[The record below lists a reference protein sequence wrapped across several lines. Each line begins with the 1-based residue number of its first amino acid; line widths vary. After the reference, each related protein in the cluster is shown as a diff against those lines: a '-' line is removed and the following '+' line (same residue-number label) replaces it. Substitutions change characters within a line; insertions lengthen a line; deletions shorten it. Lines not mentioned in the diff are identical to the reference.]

1 MTLKDAAPPPVSV
14 EAEAAIRQ
22 RSLQAE
28 LEAIA
33 YRVAARKITRAVR
46 QMPQKLRLRRLLAHT
61 DAGAAAEQEVAVEQR
76 RSEAKA
82 RRAAGKL
89 DEPQPSGQL
98 AGAAGFYMSMLSPG
112 FQVDDR
118 PPSPTPPV
126 APQST
131 AEQQPTAA
139 AAAAAATASPAGP
152 EAVAVNE
159 ALTLLTPAAAPDAPH
174 NRTSAEAAVTTER
187 EPTIVRIAVG
197 EHGAEE
203 AEEAEAAA
211 AAAIVEA
218 EAAAAAVQ
226 AAEAAEAAE
235 VAAMVAAEEE
245 KLQQE
250 MAESERQEMIEAE
263 KRLAEAQAVADEEMV
278 KEAARAAAAEAQAR
292 ADTEERERLAAEER
306 DKARRRANGEYV
318 PWVQGEYCPPFT
330 VLLEVKQEEGGEA
343 SMFARLL
350 DVEAVEALGKARVRI
365 LPQLQGGEVRVSL
378 FLFDPFSGDK
388 LGRAPAWLEELERP
402 LMPMEA
408 ARVAK
413 AASRLAAAYKGKI
426 ARAKAKVQA
435 ERERQRQLE
444 RRRIAEF
451 KVKEAKRKT
460 LLRGFD
466 VDEDSDKS
474 VAEQLRDALSKSA
487 VKVVDLFKDWDK
499 DGNGKVS
506 KEEFRKAMGLLGF
519 SVPAEDIDALFDSWD
534 PDGSGVLSMGELGE
548 QLSEHKA
555 QLEAQR
561 KARALKK
568 RTQTEEKVLLRGFD
582 VDEDSDKSV
591 AEQLRDAL
599 SKSSA
604 RVVDLFKEWDTDGNG
619 KVSREEFHKAMGLLG
634 FSVPAEDIDALFDSW
649 DPDGSGLL
657 SIGELKQELKD
668 HKAAARISEYK
679 ANEAKRNMLLR
690 GFDVDEDSDKS
701 VAEQLRDALSKSSA
715 RVVDLFK
722 EWDTDGN
729 GKISREE
736 FRKAMG
742 LLGFSVPAEDI
753 DVLFDSWD
761 PDGSGLLSMGELD
774 KQLSEHKA
782 QLEAQRKARALKRT
796 QTASVK
802 RLEDGEID
810 EAAARIAAVRN
821 AQAERRE
828 RAAAAAKRRKSKE
841 VSDAALAAETAAT
854 EVAAAEAAEATRK
867 KWRMAFK
874 LQKELTRRKLASERR
889 MLAAAAAE
897 AASKLEEAAAE
908 AEPQPAQL
916 GQLDFEAAYSY
927 VVKGHGWQWSAELG
941 CWPAQVGPPL
951 WTAAQAEVY
960 TAQANSTV
968 WKPKIATT
976 ASLFHDVSTA
986 QLPPSHSP
994 TAPRVPVPP
1003 TALAP
1008 TNEASPRPRR
1018 RGVVNAVYLK
1028 QVRAHSSPELALNHL

>member
-1 MTLKDAAPPPVSV
+1 VTLKDAAPPPVSV

-112 FQVDDR
+112 SQVDDR

-131 AEQQPTAA
+131 AEQQPTA

-187 EPTIVRIAVG
+187 EPTIVRLAVG

-292 ADTEERERLAAEER
+292 ADAEEREKLAAEER

-604 RVVDLFKEWDTDGNG
+604 RVVDLFKD
-619 KVSREEFHKAMGLLG
+619 
-634 FSVPAEDIDALFDSW
+634 
-649 DPDGSGLL
+649 
-657 SIGELKQELKD
+657 
-668 HKAAARISEYK
+668 
-679 ANEAKRNMLLR
+679 
-690 GFDVDEDSDKS
+690 
-701 VAEQLRDALSKSSA
+701 
-715 RVVDLFK
+715 
-722 EWDTDGN
+722 WDTDGN

-753 DVLFDSWD
+753 DALFDSWD

-854 EVAAAEAAEATRK
+854 EAAAAEAAEATRK

>member
-112 FQVDDR
+112 SQVDDR

-187 EPTIVRIAVG
+187 EPTIVRLAVG

-292 ADTEERERLAAEER
+292 ADAEEREKLAAEER

-561 KARALKK
+561 KARALK
-568 RTQTEEKVLLRGFD
+568 
-582 VDEDSDKSV
+582 
-591 AEQLRDAL
+591 
-599 SKSSA
+599 
-604 RVVDLFKEWDTDGNG
+604 
-619 KVSREEFHKAMGLLG
+619 
-634 FSVPAEDIDALFDSW
+634 
-649 DPDGSGLL
+649 
-657 SIGELKQELKD
+657 
-668 HKAAARISEYK
+668 
-679 ANEAKRNMLLR
+679 
-690 GFDVDEDSDKS
+690 
-701 VAEQLRDALSKSSA
+701 
-715 RVVDLFK
+715 
-722 EWDTDGN
+722 
-729 GKISREE
+729 
-736 FRKAMG
+736 
-742 LLGFSVPAEDI
+742 
-753 DVLFDSWD
+753 
-761 PDGSGLLSMGELD
+761 
-774 KQLSEHKA
+774 
-782 QLEAQRKARALKRT
+782 RT

-854 EVAAAEAAEATRK
+854 EAAAAEAAEATRK

>member
-1 MTLKDAAPPPVSV
+1 VTLKDAAPPPVSV

-112 FQVDDR
+112 SQVDDR

-187 EPTIVRIAVG
+187 EPTIVRLAVG

-292 ADTEERERLAAEER
+292 ADAEEREKLAAEER

-534 PDGSGVLSMGELGE
+534 PDGSGVLSMGELDK

-604 RVVDLFKEWDTDGNG
+604 RVVDLFKD
-619 KVSREEFHKAMGLLG
+619 
-634 FSVPAEDIDALFDSW
+634 
-649 DPDGSGLL
+649 
-657 SIGELKQELKD
+657 
-668 HKAAARISEYK
+668 
-679 ANEAKRNMLLR
+679 
-690 GFDVDEDSDKS
+690 
-701 VAEQLRDALSKSSA
+701 
-715 RVVDLFK
+715 
-722 EWDTDGN
+722 WDTDGN

-753 DVLFDSWD
+753 DALFDSWD

-854 EVAAAEAAEATRK
+854 EAAAAEAAEATRK

>member
-1 MTLKDAAPPPVSV
+1 VTLKDAAPPPVSV

-112 FQVDDR
+112 SQVDDR

-187 EPTIVRIAVG
+187 EPTIVRLAVG

-292 ADTEERERLAAEER
+292 ADAEEREKLAAEER

-604 RVVDLFKEWDTDGNG
+604 RVVDLFKD
-619 KVSREEFHKAMGLLG
+619 
-634 FSVPAEDIDALFDSW
+634 
-649 DPDGSGLL
+649 
-657 SIGELKQELKD
+657 
-668 HKAAARISEYK
+668 
-679 ANEAKRNMLLR
+679 
-690 GFDVDEDSDKS
+690 
-701 VAEQLRDALSKSSA
+701 
-715 RVVDLFK
+715 
-722 EWDTDGN
+722 WDTDGN

-753 DVLFDSWD
+753 DALFDSWD

-854 EVAAAEAAEATRK
+854 EAAAAEAAEATRK

>member
-619 KVSREEFHKAMGLLG
+619 K
-634 FSVPAEDIDALFDSW
+634 
-649 DPDGSGLL
+649 
-657 SIGELKQELKD
+657 
-668 HKAAARISEYK
+668 
-679 ANEAKRNMLLR
+679 
-690 GFDVDEDSDKS
+690 
-701 VAEQLRDALSKSSA
+701 
-715 RVVDLFK
+715 
-722 EWDTDGN
+722 
-729 GKISREE
+729 ISREE

>member
-1 MTLKDAAPPPVSV
+1 VTLKDAAPPPVSV

-112 FQVDDR
+112 SQVDDR

-187 EPTIVRIAVG
+187 EPTIVRLAVG

-292 ADTEERERLAAEER
+292 ADAEEREKLAAEER

-534 PDGSGVLSMGELGE
+534 PDGSGVLSMGEL
-548 QLSEHKA
+548 
-555 QLEAQR
+555 
-561 KARALKK
+561 
-568 RTQTEEKVLLRGFD
+568 
-582 VDEDSDKSV
+582 
-591 AEQLRDAL
+591 
-599 SKSSA
+599 
-604 RVVDLFKEWDTDGNG
+604 
-619 KVSREEFHKAMGLLG
+619 
-634 FSVPAEDIDALFDSW
+634 
-649 DPDGSGLL
+649 
-657 SIGELKQELKD
+657 
-668 HKAAARISEYK
+668 
-679 ANEAKRNMLLR
+679 
-690 GFDVDEDSDKS
+690 
-701 VAEQLRDALSKSSA
+701 
-715 RVVDLFK
+715 
-722 EWDTDGN
+722 
-729 GKISREE
+729 
-736 FRKAMG
+736 
-742 LLGFSVPAEDI
+742 
-753 DVLFDSWD
+753 
-761 PDGSGLLSMGELD
+761 D

-854 EVAAAEAAEATRK
+854 EAAAAEAAEATRK